1 MTDLLPRLETDME
14 LDEVGSRGLGFDERQ
29 MFRNGHGDVKTVT
42 AVSVVVGRV
51 EEVVQ
56 LART

>member
-29 MFRNGHGDVKTVT
+29 VFRKGHRD
-42 AVSVVVGRV
+42 V